1 MNILLTNIELY
12 VVSRFSLEL
21 NYSRAYKFQNLNF
34 LHLDYT
40 TLVCGG
46 VETELMWQAYTLAY
60 INITKKSCHSVLF
73 SYTSVPSVH
82 TIITSY
88 HFFASIP

>member
-46 VETELMWQAYTLAY
+46 VETEL
-60 INITKKSCHSVLF
+60 I
-73 SYTSVPSVH
+73 
-82 TIITSY
+82 
-88 HFFASIP
+88 

>member
-1 MNILLTNIELY
+1 M
-12 VVSRFSLEL
+12 
-21 NYSRAYKFQNLNF
+21 NF
-34 LHLDYT
+34 LHLDYTT

-60 INITKKSCHSVLF
+60 INITKKNCHSVLF

-82 TIITSY
+82 TIITSSNSLPRFLKRY
-88 HFFASIP
+88 IDILKI